1 MYLYLIGKLLFT
13 VVGVAAPAAAVAAAA
28 IDQDF
33 LACLWTCD
41 CHSDALIFM

>member
-13 VVGVAAPAAAVAAAA
+13 VIVDVVAATAV
-28 IDQDF
+28 IDQDL

-41 CHSDALIFM
+41 CHSDALMFM

>member
-13 VVGVAAPAAAVAAAA
+13 VVVDVVVAAAA
-28 IDQDF
+28 AAVIDQDL

-41 CHSDALIFM
+41 CHSDALMFM

>member
-13 VVGVAAPAAAVAAAA
+13 VVGVAAPAAATAA

-33 LACLWTCD
+33 LTCLWTCD
-41 CHSDALIFM
+41 CYSDALIFI